1 MNAGPT
7 GGIVAVVAH
16 PDDEALIAGGTLAL
30 AHDRGLATGV
40 VSLTRG
46 ELGPIS
52 DPRLADERTL
62 GSVRERELR
71 ASGALLGAD
80 FVRCLGHPDG
90 ELEWADGEAVAAE
103 LAALLREFAPR
114 VLLTFGE
121 DGVYG
126 HEDHV
131 ATRVICIRAAQ
142 LLAPDEPRVYE
153 AVWAPGLASAL
164 VADARSR
171 GLPDSLWGLEP
182 EAFGSPDGP
191 ARSSSKVTRIDVRA
205 AIDRKL
211 AALRAHRTQ
220 LDAGHVLLEL
230 PADLAARHLGE
241 EAWRAADPGAPDV
254 LADLFG
260 TSQAAAHG

>member
-1 MNAGPT
+1 MNVGPT

-30 AHDRGLATGV
+30 AVDAELATGV

-62 GSVRERELR
+62 GAVRERELR
-71 ASGALLGAD
+71 ASGALLGID
-80 FVRCLGHPDG
+80 WTRCLQHPDG
-90 ELEWADGEAVAAE
+90 MLEWVDGEAVAIE
-103 LAALLREFAPR
+103 LATMLRTRRPA

-126 HEDHV
+126 HQDHV
-131 ATRVICIRAAQ
+131 ATRLVAGRAAA
-142 LLAPDEPRVYE
+142 LLAPAAPLVYE
-153 AVWAPGLASAL
+153 AVWAPQLAGEL

-171 GLPDSLWGLEP
+171 GLPDSLWGIEP
-182 EAFGSPDGP
+182 EAFGSAAGP
-191 ARSSSKVTRIDVRA
+191 ATRVDVRA
-205 AIDRKL
+205 VVGRKL

-220 LDAGHVLLEL
+220 LEDDHVLFAL
-230 PADLAARHLGE
+230 PADLAARHLGK
-241 EAWRAADPGAPDV
+241 EAWRPADPDAPDV
-254 LADLFG
+254 LAELFADHLAG
-260 TSQAAAHG
+260 EPHD